1 MGKNCECLLAGQQ
14 ECRYEGNT
22 EANIVFVFESPG
34 STELREHRPVVGDSG
49 KKWQGVIEDFG
60 FRREEFFIANAA
72 RCMID
77 KDRFTDKE
85 IKSIV
90 QSCSKALKPCLH
102 HVKPKVIVC
111 AGGIAQY
118 AVMGIPITG
127 VLKRRGEWRWSEEF
141 NCQVLLTVHP
151 SYVLRNESYLP
162 RFRSDIK
169 ALRQFANNGFE
180 FKEFQTEGYK
190 EVDSIAFLLEKKNF
204 SVGID
209 TETQGKNWA
218 DPNSI
223 VISYQV
229 SSVSG
234 EGYTVF
240 LHEEVET
247 ESEADFTIQCERGPV
262 FVRRTPGFEG
272 KVVELGELLSRLD
285 IKKYMMTNFDVHRF
299 HNLGL
304 TDIKSY
310 VMEIQAA
317 AHVLDSVLY
326 LNGSLQ
332 LLEEQL
338 TDMDASYNT
347 AFNTTFEKS
356 DMLANLRQDRQAFIN
371 YASADSDGALRAGE
385 GIKEQLLKNSASA
398 NYYVNL
404 VHPVTTTVLFNLE
417 RNGLLIDTAALPQ
430 VSGSLQEDIKKREQ
444 ECLELVPEHVFNKYK
459 ENPSLN
465 RRRFI
470 ADILFSEEGF
480 GLEPLGRTAKTKEP
494 VVDKNTLKRFQSTA
508 NKKVRNFISLKLK
521 RDDLHTTHSRYIK
534 NLPQHIF
541 PDNRVHPSYSI
552 PATSSG
558 RAAARN
564 PNSMNWPKRSE
575 SASLVRSLV
584 VAPPGKA
591 LLNVDASMAELRW
604 TAHVAQDPRMLEA
617 FRNGEDLHLL
627 TAKVISGKDFSI
639 LPPEEIAML
648 RYKAKPGNFGLV
660 YGMSPKGYKEY
671 ALDEYGIH
679 LTFAQAKLDVA
690 KWFDLYKGVQRWHE
704 QTTRQMYSQGWV
716 RHALGRVRYL
726 PELFSQDGAVRAAAE
741 RVGINFQIQG
751 PSSDTVLL
759 TAKQMYDAG
768 FIDRE
773 EIKLVLFVHDNLMF
787 EVDENKVEELAREAV
802 AFFENVDLS
811 QFGVE
816 FSVPFKAD
824 AEAGPNYA
832 ELKELSL

>member
-1 MGKNCECLLAGQQ
+1 MSKNCDCLCRGQQ
-14 ECRYEGNT
+14 EVRYEGNT
-22 EANIVFVFESPG
+22 NADIAFVFESPG
-34 STELREHRPVVGDSG
+34 HTELREKRPVVGDAG
-49 KKWQGVIEDFG
+49 QRWEATINDFG

-77 KDRFTDKE
+77 KDQFSDKE

-102 HVKPKVIVC
+102 HVQPKVIVA

-118 AVMGIPITG
+118 AVLGLPITG

-151 SYVLRNESYLP
+151 SYTLRNESYLP
-162 RFRSDIK
+162 RFRSDVK
-169 ALRQFANNGFE
+169 ALRQFADNGFE
-180 FKEFQTEGYK
+180 FQEFQTEGYK
-190 EVDSIAFLLEKKNF
+190 EVDSIAFLLEKKKI

-209 TETQGKNWA
+209 TETQGRNWA

-229 SSVSG
+229 SSASG
-234 EGYTVF
+234 EGYTIF
-240 LHEEVET
+240 LHEETET
-247 ESEADFTIQCERGPV
+247 EQEADFTLQCDRGPV
-262 FVRRTPGFEG
+262 FVKRASDFDR
-272 KVVELGELLSRLD
+272 KIAELGELLSRSD

-310 VMEIQAA
+310 VLEVQAA

-326 LNGSLQ
+326 LNGRLQ
-332 LLEEQL
+332 LLEEQF
-338 TDMDASYNT
+338 TDMDASYNA
-347 AFNTTFEKS
+347 AFDTTFEKS
-356 DMLANLRQDRQAFIN
+356 DMLASLRQDRQAFIA
-371 YASADSDGALRAGE
+371 YGSADADGTLRVGKS
-385 GIKEQLLKNSASA
+385 IRKQLLKSSASA

-404 VHPVTTTVLFNLE
+404 IHPVTTTVLFSLE

-430 VSGSLQEDIKKREQ
+430 VSEEVKKSTKEVEQ
-444 ECLELVPEHVFNKYK
+444 ECLKLVPEHVFKKYK

-470 ADILFSEEGF
+470 ADILFTKEGF

-494 VVDKNTLKRFQSTA
+494 KTDQDTLKRFQSSA
-508 NKKVRNFISLKLK
+508 NKKVRNFIRLKLK
-521 RDDLHTTHSRYIK
+521 RDDLHTTHSRYLK

-541 PDNRVHPSYSI
+541 SDNRVHPSYSI
-552 PATSSG
+552 PFTSSG
-558 RAAARN
+558 RVGARN
-564 PNSMNWPKRSE
+564 PNSMNWPKRTE
-575 SASLVRSLV
+575 SASLVRRLIIAS
-584 VAPPGKA
+584 PGKA
-591 LLNVDASMAELRW
+591 LLNIDASQAELRW
-604 TAHVAQDPRMLEA
+604 VAHVAQDPRMLEA
-617 FRNGEDLHLL
+617 YRNGEDLHLI
-627 TAKVISGKDFSI
+627 TAKAISGKDFST

-648 RYKAKPGNFGLV
+648 RYKAKPGNFGLI
-660 YGMSPKGYKEY
+660 YGMSPYGYKEY

-679 LTFAQAKLDVA
+679 LSSAQAKLDVA
-690 KWFDLYKGVQRWHE
+690 KWFDLYRGVQQWHE
-704 QTTRQMYSQGWV
+704 QTTRQMYSQGWI
-716 RHALGRVRYL
+716 RHALGRIRYL
-726 PELFSQDGAVRAAAE
+726 PELFSPDRIAREKAE
-741 RVGINFQIQG
+741 RIGINFQIQG

-768 FIDRE
+768 FIDRK

-787 EVDENKVEELAREAV
+787 EVDENKVEELAREAIG
-802 AFFENVDLS
+802 FFENVDLS
-811 QFGVE
+811 QFGVD
-816 FSVPFKAD
+816 FSVLFKAD
-824 AEAGPNYA
+824 AEAGLNYA